1 MGRERDMGLLGEV
14 QKEKARI
21 GVHFHDS
28 VEAQCS
34 GKILGTYG
42 HDSNEVY

>member
-1 MGRERDMGLLGEV
+1 MGLLGET

-21 GVHFHDS
+21 DVHFRDS

-42 HDSNEVY
+42 QDPNEVY